1 MRPCFSQQLPP
12 NIKKVEI
19 IDVDD
24 DGLNEILVT
33 LTDRVVRTYHWRSF
47 TVFSEN
53 GDDEKNVAEEDEPE
67 KEPEDEQKHEQKQ
80 QKPAPLHGELESLFK
95 WEFAAQVGGASVGL
109 RPPGEFRLSI

>member
-33 LTDRVVRTYHWRSF
+33 LTDRVVRTYQWRSF
-47 TVFSEN
+47 TEFSEN
-53 GDDEKNVAEEDEPE
+53 SDDENNVAEEDEPE

-109 RPPGEFRLSI
+109 RPPGKFRLSI

>member
-33 LTDRVVRTYHWRSF
+33 LTDRVVRTYQWRSF
-47 TVFSEN
+47 TEFSEN

-67 KEPEDEQKHEQKQ
+67 KEPEDEQKQ
-80 QKPAPLHGELESLFK
+80 QQHYDGELESLFK

-109 RPPGEFRLSI
+109 RPPGECRLSI